1 MINKELEQR
10 VINLEIKE
18 TYLEKTVQTL
28 NDLVIEQTKEIK
40 ALESALRQMQ
50 NRINEIIELQGEVA
64 VTKPPHY

>member
-28 NDLVIEQTKEIK
+28 NDLVIEQAKEIK

-50 NRINEIIELQGEVA
+50 NRLMR
-64 VTKPPHY
+64 